1 MLVKCLDLNGEKR
14 PKEECYKA
22 PNKKYYSCKAAY
34 DAVVRR
40 TELKNKCTDFMQG
53 IMGYKSDMKL
63 PTSWYKF
70 LEEFSPYGFDVVLD
84 TLEVNERTFRW
95 ALETKNFKN
104 DSHALNYFKAII
116 QNNIMEQYRAKIARE
131 KAELLALA
139 DEEKLKGDIPNYVPE
154 LGQTGVKG
162 KNLSSLVGMYG

>member
-1 MLVKCLDLNGEKR
+1 MLVKCLDLKGEKR
-14 PKEECYKA
+14 PKEDCYKA
-22 PNKKYYSCKAAY
+22 PNKRYYSCKAAY

-53 IMGYKSDMKL
+53 IMGYESDMKL

-70 LEEFSPYGFDVVLD
+70 LEEFSTYGFDVVLE
-84 TLEVNERTFRW
+84 TLEVNEKTFRW
-95 ALETKNFKN
+95 ALQTKNFKN

-131 KAELLALA
+131 KAERKAMA
-139 DEEKLKGDIPNYVPE
+139 DEEKLRADVPNYIPE
-154 LGQTGVKG
+154 LGQSGVKG
-162 KNLSSLVGMYG
+162 KNLSNLVGIYG